1 MFWFFVLIM
10 KRLRFIVVMLCLLL
24 AGGMSAQVQRPA
36 ALGGA
41 PEYVGYTQVYDFVEE
56 LAEMKIISVNSV
68 VKPYDRNQIAA
79 WLREAAEADSM
90 LSVRQ
95 RKELW
100 FYLNDFALECEGMY
114 DGLVQWS
121 NAGAVV
127 NKELWGDFY
136 QITHFARDFYSARHN
151 EQALSALANRKN
163 IQITDSKLDSAL
175 AYRKNSTDNGARIY
189 SPPVLGGVPK
199 GGGGNNFQLSTFNFQ
214 LYSLSLLQ
222 PAFHYADEN
231 FECKFNPIIGM
242 DLTMNGHGMAMHRW
256 WGAEIRMDVM
266 DHVAV
271 WGSIRDHSYSGEHL
285 NEEYYASVGQGTGY
299 GARLSEPRYLN
310 NLPGAYYHYMRYG
323 GDYAEVRGGIK
334 AYAWWGSI
342 GLVKDNVQWGDS
354 YHSANILSGRAPS
367 FPMIELK
374 LKPANWFR
382 LDYIHGFLA
391 SGVVDSTY
399 YRVEENPIDG
409 SSHRMYRT
417 AGKYLAANM
426 LTFTPVKRLD
436 LSIGSA
442 VVYGARNMAAAFS
455 IPITFFNS
463 MDYQMN
469 SGAMLDNENSQI
481 FFNLSSRN
489 LKYTH
494 LYASIYIDEIN
505 WARLKP
511 SNPEHNFFSWKVGAR
526 VSNWPVKDLS
536 LTAEITRTNSG
547 TYQHPYQV
555 LTWASNGYNLG
566 HYLGDNA
573 GEVYV
578 ALAYKPI
585 RGLSMTLSYVN
596 ATKYNEYLYTRHKE
610 SVFIRQK
617 QFAERVWRNDEVK
630 LHAVYEVVNNA
641 YAFVDLGWNNARGF
655 NLTSEP
661 TIDEVRL
668 TAEGYLKR
676 YTPAF
681 YWGQNVTVKMGFSF
695 YY

>member
-1 MFWFFVLIM
+1 MN
-10 KRLRFIVVMLCLLL
+10 RFRYIVVFVCLLVV
-24 AGGMSAQVQRPA
+24 GSAWAEGTRPA

-41 PEYVGYTQVYDFVEE
+41 PEHLGYTQVYDFIEE
-56 LAEMKIISVNSV
+56 LADMKIISVNSV

-79 WLREAAEADSM
+79 WLMEASKVDTL

-95 RKELW
+95 RKELM
-100 FYLNDFALECEGMY
+100 FYLNDFALECDGMY
-114 DGLVQWS
+114 DGAVQWT

-136 QITHFARDFYSARHN
+136 QITDNRLQITHFARDFYSARHN

-163 IQITDSKLDSAL
+163 SSFLIPHSSL
-175 AYRKNSTDNGARIY
+175 
-189 SPPVLGGVPK
+189 
-199 GGGGNNFQLSTFNFQ
+199 F
-214 LYSLSLLQ
+214 SLSLLQ
-222 PAFHYADEN
+222 PAFHYADEW

-256 WGAEIRMDVM
+256 WGAEIRADIV

-271 WGSIRDHSYSGEHL
+271 WGSIRDHSFSGEYL
-285 NEEYYASVGQGTGY
+285 NEEYYASVGQGIGN
-299 GARLSEPRYLN
+299 GARLSQPGFLN

-342 GLVKDNVQWGDS
+342 GLVKDNIQWGDA
-354 YHSANILSGRAPS
+354 YHSSNIIANRAPS

-426 LTFTPVKRLD
+426 LTFTPVRGLD
-436 LSIGSA
+436 MSIGSA

-463 MDYQMN
+463 MDFQMN

-481 FFNLSSRN
+481 FFNVSSRN

-494 LYASIYIDEIN
+494 FYGSVYIDEIN
-505 WARLKP
+505 WSRLKP

-526 VSNWPVKDLS
+526 VSNWPVRDLS
-536 LTAEITRTNSG
+536 LTAEFTRTNSG
-547 TYQHPYQV
+547 CYQHPYQV
-555 LTWASNGYNLG
+555 LTWASNGYSLG

-573 GEVYV
+573 QEVYL
-578 ALAYKPI
+578 ALAYKPV
-585 RGLSMTLSYVN
+585 RGLSLTLSYVN
-596 ATKYNEYLYTRHKE
+596 ATKYNEYLYTRYKE
-610 SVFIRQK
+610 AEFIRQK
-617 QFAERVWRNDEVK
+617 QFDEKVWRNDEVK

-655 NLTSEP
+655 TPSSKAVV
-661 TIDEVRL
+661 DEVRL
-668 TAEGYLKR
+668 DAEGYLRR

>member
-1 MFWFFVLIM
+1 MNKFRYIVAFV
-10 KRLRFIVVMLCLLL
+10 CLLVV
-24 AGGMSAQVQRPA
+24 GGAWAEEKRPA

-41 PEYVGYTQVYDFVEE
+41 PEYLGYTQVYDFIEE
-56 LAEMKIISVNSV
+56 LADMKIISVNSV

-79 WLREAAEADSM
+79 WLMEASKVDTL

-95 RKELW
+95 RKELI

-114 DGLVQWS
+114 DGLVQWTNS
-121 NAGAVV
+121 GSWLNR
-127 NKELWGDFY
+127 ELWKEFY
-136 QITHFARDFYSARHN
+136 TIHN
-151 EQALSALANRKN
+151 SQFTIHNLIDTQQSMDESRFSLSAF
-163 IQITDSKLDSAL
+163 S
-175 AYRKNSTDNGARIY
+175 
-189 SPPVLGGVPK
+189 
-199 GGGGNNFQLSTFNFQ
+199 
-214 LYSLSLLQ
+214 
-222 PAFHYADEN
+222 PAFHYADRW
-231 FECKFNPIIGM
+231 FECKFNPILGM
-242 DLTMNGHGMAMHRW
+242 DLTMNGHGMEMHRW
-256 WGAEIRMDVM
+256 WGAEIRADIV

-285 NEEYYASVGQGTGY
+285 NDEYFASVGQGISN
-299 GARLSEPRYLN
+299 GARLSQPGYLN

-342 GLVKDNVQWGDS
+342 GLVKDNIQWGDS
-354 YHSANILSGRAPS
+354 YHSSNIISNRAPS

-417 AGKYLAANM
+417 AAKYLAANM
-426 LTFTPVKRLD
+426 LTFVPVKGLD

-442 VVYGARNMAAAFS
+442 VVYGARNMSAAFS

-463 MDYQMN
+463 MDFQMN

-481 FFNLSSRN
+481 FFNISSRN

-494 LYASIYIDEIN
+494 FYGSVYIDEIN
-505 WARLKP
+505 WSRLKP

-526 VSNWPVKDLS
+526 VSNWPLRDLS
-536 LTAEITRTNSG
+536 LTAEFTRTNCG
-547 TYQHPYQV
+547 NYQHPYQV

-573 GEVYV
+573 QEVYV

-585 RGLSMTLSYVN
+585 RSLSFTLSYVN
-596 ATKYNEYLYTRHKE
+596 ATKYNEYLYTRTPG
-610 SVFIRQK
+610 STFIKQK
-617 QFAERVWRNDEVK
+617 QFAEKVWRNDEVK

-641 YAFVDLGWNNARGF
+641 YAFLDFGWNNSRGF
-655 NLTSEP
+655 EVASEP
-661 TIDEVRL
+661 TMDEVRL

-681 YWGQNVTVKMGFSF
+681 YWGENVTVKMGFSF

>member
-1 MFWFFVLIM
+1 MRLKILFLEVGFCHIRNCIFCMNKFRYIVAFVCLFVL
-10 KRLRFIVVMLCLLL
+10 
-24 AGGMSAQVQRPA
+24 GGVWAEEKRPA
-36 ALGGA
+36 ALGGV
-41 PEYVGYTQVYDFVEE
+41 PEYLGYTQVYDFIEE
-56 LAEMKIISVNSV
+56 LADMKIISVNSV

-79 WLREAAEADSM
+79 WLMEASKVDTL

-95 RKELW
+95 RKELI

-114 DGLVQWS
+114 DGAVQWTNS
-121 NAGAVV
+121 GSWLNR
-127 NKELWGDFY
+127 ELWKEFY
-136 QITHFARDFYSARHN
+136 TIHN
-151 EQALSALANRKN
+151 SQFTIHNLIDTQQSMDESRFSLSAF
-163 IQITDSKLDSAL
+163 S
-175 AYRKNSTDNGARIY
+175 
-189 SPPVLGGVPK
+189 
-199 GGGGNNFQLSTFNFQ
+199 
-214 LYSLSLLQ
+214 
-222 PAFHYADEN
+222 PAFHYADEW

-256 WGAEIRMDVM
+256 WGAEIRADIV

-271 WGSIRDHSYSGEHL
+271 WGSIRDHSYSGDHL
-285 NEEYYASVGQGTGY
+285 NDEYYASVGQGISN
-299 GARLSEPRYLN
+299 GARLSQPGYLN

-342 GLVKDNVQWGDS
+342 GLVKDNIQWGDS
-354 YHSANILSGRAPS
+354 YHSSNIISNRAPS

-374 LKPANWFR
+374 LKPAKWFR

-417 AGKYLAANM
+417 AAKYLAANM
-426 LTFTPVKRLD
+426 LTFVPVKGLD

-442 VVYGARNMAAAFS
+442 VVYGARNMSAAFS

-463 MDYQMN
+463 MDFQMN

-481 FFNLSSRN
+481 FFNISSRN

-494 LYASIYIDEIN
+494 FYGSVYIDEIN
-505 WARLKP
+505 WSRLKP

-526 VSNWPVKDLS
+526 VSNWPLRDLS
-536 LTAEITRTNSG
+536 LTAEFTRTNCG
-547 TYQHPYQV
+547 NYQHPYQV

-573 GEVYV
+573 QEVYV

-585 RGLSMTLSYVN
+585 RSLSFTLSYVN
-596 ATKYNEYLYTRHKE
+596 ATKYNEYLYTRTQG
-610 SVFIRQK
+610 STFIKQK
-617 QFAERVWRNDEVK
+617 QFAEKVWRNDEVK

-655 NLTSEP
+655 DVASEP
-661 TIDEVRL
+661 TMDEVRL
-668 TAEGYLKR
+668 TAEGYLRR

-681 YWGQNVTVKMGFSF
+681 YWGENVTVKMGFSF

>member
-1 MFWFFVLIM
+1 M
-10 KRLRFIVVMLCLLL
+10 RLKILFLEIGFCHIRNCIFCMNKFRYIFLVVCLLVV
-24 AGGMSAQVQRPA
+24 GGAWAEEKRPA
-36 ALGGA
+36 ALGGV
-41 PEYVGYTQVYDFVEE
+41 PEYLGYTQVYDFIEE
-56 LAEMKIISVNSV
+56 LADMKIISVNSV

-79 WLREAAEADSM
+79 WLMEASKVDTL

-95 RKELW
+95 RKELI
-100 FYLNDFALECEGMY
+100 FYLNDFALECEGVY
-114 DGLVQWS
+114 DGAVQWTNS
-121 NAGAVV
+121 GSWLNR
-127 NKELWGDFY
+127 ELWKEFY
-136 QITHFARDFYSARHN
+136 TIHN
-151 EQALSALANRKN
+151 SQFTIHNLIDTQQSMEESRFSLSAF
-163 IQITDSKLDSAL
+163 S
-175 AYRKNSTDNGARIY
+175 
-189 SPPVLGGVPK
+189 
-199 GGGGNNFQLSTFNFQ
+199 
-214 LYSLSLLQ
+214 
-222 PAFHYADEN
+222 PAFHYADEW

-256 WGAEIRMDVM
+256 WGAEIRADIV

-271 WGSIRDHSYSGEHL
+271 WGSIRDHSYSGDHL
-285 NEEYYASVGQGTGY
+285 NEEYFASVGQGIGN
-299 GARLSEPRYLN
+299 GARLSQPGYLN

-342 GLVKDNVQWGDS
+342 GLVKDNIQWGDS
-354 YHSANILSGRAPS
+354 YHSSNIISNRAPS

-374 LKPANWFR
+374 LNPAKWFR

-417 AGKYLAANM
+417 AAKYLAANM
-426 LTFTPVKRLD
+426 LTFVPVKGLD

-442 VVYGARNMAAAFS
+442 VVYGARNMSAAFS

-463 MDYQMN
+463 MDFQMN

-481 FFNLSSRN
+481 FFNISSRN

-494 LYASIYIDEIN
+494 FYGSVYIDEIN
-505 WARLKP
+505 WSRLKP

-526 VSNWPVKDLS
+526 VSNWPLRDLS
-536 LTAEITRTNSG
+536 LTAEFTRTNCG
-547 TYQHPYQV
+547 NYQHPYQV

-573 GEVYV
+573 QEVYV

-585 RGLSMTLSYVN
+585 RSLSFTLSYVN
-596 ATKYNEYLYTRHKE
+596 ATKYNEYLYTRTPG
-610 SVFIRQK
+610 STFIKQK
-617 QFAERVWRNDEVK
+617 QFAEKVWRNDEVK

-641 YAFVDLGWNNARGF
+641 YAFLDFGWNNARGF
-655 NLTSEP
+655 EVASEP
-661 TIDEVRL
+661 TMDEVRL

-681 YWGQNVTVKMGFSF
+681 YWGENVTVKMGFSF

>member
-1 MFWFFVLIM
+1 MNKV
-10 KRLRFIVVMLCLLL
+10 KYIVVMLCLLL

-41 PEYVGYTQVYDFVEE
+41 PEYVGYTQVYDFIDE
-56 LAEMKIISVNSV
+56 LADMGIISVNSV

-79 WLREAAEADSM
+79 WLVEAAEADSL

-136 QITHFARDFYSARHN
+136 QITDNGLQITHFARDFYSARHN

-175 AYRKNSTDNGARIY
+175 ANRKNSSFLIPH
-189 SPPVLGGVPK
+189 SSL
-199 GGGGNNFQLSTFNFQ
+199 F
-214 LYSLSLLQ
+214 SLSLFQ

-285 NEEYYASVGQGTGY
+285 DEEYYASVGQGTGY
-299 GARLSEPRYLN
+299 GARLSEPGYLN

-342 GLVKDNVQWGDS
+342 GLVKDNLQWGDS

-417 AGKYLAANM
+417 AAKYLAANM
-426 LTFTPVKRLD
+426 LTFTPTKGLD

-578 ALAYKPI
+578 ALAYKPVS
-585 RGLSMTLSYVN
+585 GLSLTLSYVN

-617 QFAERVWRNDEVK
+617 QFAEKVWRNDEVK

-655 NLTSEP
+655 NPTSEP
-661 TIDEVRL
+661 TVDEVRL

-681 YWGQNVTVKMGFSF
+681 YWGQNVTLKMGFSF

>member
-1 MFWFFVLIM
+1 MN
-10 KRLRFIVVMLCLLL
+10 KLRYIVVMLCLLVV
-24 AGGMSAQVQRPA
+24 GGMSAQEQRPA

-41 PEYVGYTQVYDFVEE
+41 PEYLGYTQVYDFIDE
-56 LAEMKIISVNSV
+56 LADMGIISVNSV

-79 WLREAAEADSM
+79 WLMEAVEVDSM

-136 QITHFARDFYSARHN
+136 QITD
-151 EQALSALANRKN
+151 NRL
-163 IQITDSKLDSAL
+163 QITDNRLQASSTQNCSPELGELSL
-175 AYRKNSTDNGARIY
+175 ATEGSVN
-189 SPPVLGGVPK
+189 
-199 GGGGNNFQLSTFNFQ
+199 
-214 LYSLSLLQ
+214 YSLSVFS

-285 NEEYYASVGQGTGY
+285 NKEYYASVGQGTGY

-342 GLVKDNVQWGDS
+342 GLVKDNLQWGDS

-426 LTFTPVKRLD
+426 LTFTPTKGLD

-442 VVYGARNMAAAFS
+442 VVYCARNRAAAFS

-481 FFNLSSRN
+481 FFNISSRN

-578 ALAYKPI
+578 ALAYKPV
-585 RGLSMTLSYVN
+585 RGLSLTVSYVN
-596 ATKYNEYLYTRHKE
+596 AAKYNEYLYTRHKE

-655 NLTSEP
+655 NPTSEP

-668 TAEGYLKR
+668 DAQGYLKR

-681 YWGQNVTVKMGFSF
+681 YWGQNVTLKMGFSF

>member
-1 MFWFFVLIM
+1 MNKF
-10 KRLRFIVVMLCLLL
+10 RYIVVMLCLFVV
-24 AGGMSAQVQRPA
+24 GGVCAQEQRPA
-36 ALGGA
+36 SLGGV

-56 LAEMKIISVNSV
+56 LADMGIISVNSV
-68 VKPYDRNQIAA
+68 VKPYDRNQIAT
-79 WLREAAEADSM
+79 WLMEAAEVDSL

-95 RKELW
+95 RKELR

-114 DGLVQWS
+114 DGVVQWS
-121 NAGAVV
+121 NVGAVV
-127 NKELWGDFY
+127 NKELWGDAF
-136 QITHFARDFYSARHN
+136 
-151 EQALSALANRKN
+151 
-163 IQITDSKLDSAL
+163 QITDNRLQI
-175 AYRKNSTDNGARIY
+175 TDNRLQSASDGQQSTVNGQQIDPSVLWTAPLIQGSNSERTY

-199 GGGGNNFQLSTFNFQ
+199 GGGGNNSQLSTLNSQ

-222 PAFHYADEN
+222 PAFHYADKW
-231 FECKFNPIIGM
+231 FECKLNPILGM
-242 DLTMNGHGMAMHRW
+242 DLTINEHGMVMHRW
-256 WGAEIRMDVM
+256 YGAEMRADIV

-271 WGSIRDHSYSGEHL
+271 WGSVRDHSFSNQFMDKGYSAL
-285 NEEYYASVGQGTGY
+285 LAQ
-299 GARLSEPRYLN
+299 PKYLN
-310 NLPGAYYHYMRYG
+310 NLPGAYYHPSSYG
-323 GDYAEVRGGIK
+323 GDYAEVRAGIK
-334 AYAWWGSI
+334 AYTWWGSI
-342 GLVKDNVQWGDS
+342 GLVKDNIQWGDS

-374 LKPANWFR
+374 LKPCSWFR

-399 YRVEENPIDG
+399 YRVENNPIDG

-417 AGKYLAANM
+417 ASKYLAANM

-442 VVYGARNMAAAFS
+442 VVYGARNIAAAFS
-455 IPITFFNS
+455 LPISFFNS
-463 MDYQMN
+463 LDYQMN

-481 FFNLSSRN
+481 FFNISSRN

-494 LYASIYIDEIN
+494 FYASIYIDEIN
-505 WARLKP
+505 FKRLKP
-511 SNPEHNFFSWKVGAR
+511 SNPEHNFYSWKVGGR
-526 VSNWPVKDLS
+526 VSNWPLRDLS
-536 LTAEITRTNSG
+536 LTAEFTRTNCG
-547 TYQHPYQV
+547 NYQHPYQV

-573 GEVYV
+573 QEIYV

-585 RGLSMTLSYVN
+585 RSLSFTLTYVN
-596 ATKYNEYLYTRHKE
+596 ATKYNEYLYTRYPN
-610 SVFIRQK
+610 SPFIRQK
-617 QFAERVWRNDEVK
+617 QFAEKVWRNDEVK

-641 YAFVDLGWNNARGF
+641 YAFLDFGWNNARGF
-655 NLTSEP
+655 NLTSEA

-668 TAEGYLKR
+668 DAHGYLKR

-681 YWGQNVTVKMGFSF
+681 YWGENFTVKMGFSF

>member
-1 MFWFFVLIM
+1 MNKFRYIFL
-10 KRLRFIVVMLCLLL
+10 VVCLLVV
-24 AGGMSAQVQRPA
+24 GGAWAEEKRPA
-36 ALGGA
+36 ALGGV
-41 PEYVGYTQVYDFVEE
+41 PEYLGYTQVYDFIEE
-56 LAEMKIISVNSV
+56 LADMKIISVNSV

-79 WLREAAEADSM
+79 WLMEASKVDTL

-95 RKELW
+95 RKELI
-100 FYLNDFALECEGMY
+100 FYLNDFALECEGIY
-114 DGLVQWS
+114 DGAVQWTNS
-121 NAGAVV
+121 GSWLNR
-127 NKELWGDFY
+127 ELWKEFY
-136 QITHFARDFYSARHN
+136 TIHN
-151 EQALSALANRKN
+151 SQFTIHNLIDTQQSMDESRFSLSAF
-163 IQITDSKLDSAL
+163 S
-175 AYRKNSTDNGARIY
+175 
-189 SPPVLGGVPK
+189 
-199 GGGGNNFQLSTFNFQ
+199 
-214 LYSLSLLQ
+214 
-222 PAFHYADEN
+222 PAFHYADEW

-242 DLTMNGHGMAMHRW
+242 DLTMNGHGMVMHRW
-256 WGAEIRMDVM
+256 WGAEIRADIV

-271 WGSIRDHSYSGEHL
+271 WGSIRDHSYSGDHL
-285 NEEYYASVGQGTGY
+285 NDEYYASVGQGIGN
-299 GARLSEPRYLN
+299 GARLSQPGYLN

-342 GLVKDNVQWGDS
+342 GLVKDNIQWGDS
-354 YHSANILSGRAPS
+354 YHSSNIISNRAPS

-374 LKPANWFR
+374 LKPAKWFR

-417 AGKYLAANM
+417 AAKYLAANM
-426 LTFTPVKRLD
+426 LTFVPVKGLD

-442 VVYGARNMAAAFS
+442 VVYGARNMSAAFS

-463 MDYQMN
+463 MDFQMN

-481 FFNLSSRN
+481 FFNISSRN

-494 LYASIYIDEIN
+494 FYGSVYIDEIN
-505 WARLKP
+505 WSRLKP

-526 VSNWPVKDLS
+526 VSTWPLRDLS
-536 LTAEITRTNSG
+536 LTAEFTRTNCG
-547 TYQHPYQV
+547 NYQHPYQV

-573 GEVYV
+573 QEVYV

-585 RGLSMTLSYVN
+585 RSLSFTLSYVN
-596 ATKYNEYLYTRHKE
+596 ATKYNEYLYTRTPG
-610 SVFIRQK
+610 STFIKQK
-617 QFAERVWRNDEVK
+617 QFAEKVWRNDEVK

-655 NLTSEP
+655 DVASEP
-661 TIDEVRL
+661 TMDEVRL
-668 TAEGYLKR
+668 TAEGYLRR

-681 YWGQNVTVKMGFSF
+681 YWGENVTVKIGFSF

>member
-1 MFWFFVLIM
+1 MNKFRYIFL
-10 KRLRFIVVMLCLLL
+10 VVCLLVV
-24 AGGMSAQVQRPA
+24 GGAWAEEKRPA
-36 ALGGA
+36 ALGGV
-41 PEYVGYTQVYDFVEE
+41 PEYLGYTQVYDFIEE
-56 LAEMKIISVNSV
+56 LADMKIISVNSV

-79 WLREAAEADSM
+79 WLMEASKVDTL

-95 RKELW
+95 RKELI

-114 DGLVQWS
+114 DGAVQWTNS
-121 NAGAVV
+121 GSWLNR
-127 NKELWGDFY
+127 ELWKEFY
-136 QITHFARDFYSARHN
+136 TIHN
-151 EQALSALANRKN
+151 SQFTIHNMIDTQQSMDESRFSLSAF
-163 IQITDSKLDSAL
+163 S
-175 AYRKNSTDNGARIY
+175 
-189 SPPVLGGVPK
+189 
-199 GGGGNNFQLSTFNFQ
+199 
-214 LYSLSLLQ
+214 
-222 PAFHYADEN
+222 PAFHYADRR
-231 FECKFNPIIGM
+231 FECKFNPILGM
-242 DLTMNGHGMAMHRW
+242 DLTMNGHGMVMHRW
-256 WGAEIRMDVM
+256 WGAEIRADIV

-271 WGSIRDHSYSGEHL
+271 WGSIRDHSYSGDHL
-285 NEEYYASVGQGTGY
+285 NDEYYASVGQGISN
-299 GARLSEPRYLN
+299 GARLSQPGYLN

-342 GLVKDNVQWGDS
+342 GLVKDNIQWGDS
-354 YHSANILSGRAPS
+354 YHSSNIISNRAPS

-374 LKPANWFR
+374 LNPAKWFR

-417 AGKYLAANM
+417 AAKYLAANM
-426 LTFTPVKRLD
+426 LTFVPVKGLD

-442 VVYGARNMAAAFS
+442 VVYGARNMSAAFS

-463 MDYQMN
+463 MDFQMN

-481 FFNLSSRN
+481 FFNISSRN

-494 LYASIYIDEIN
+494 FYGSVYIDEIN
-505 WARLKP
+505 WSRLKP

-526 VSNWPVKDLS
+526 VSNWPLRDLS
-536 LTAEITRTNSG
+536 LTAEFTRTNCG
-547 TYQHPYQV
+547 NYQHPYQV

-573 GEVYV
+573 QEVYV

-585 RGLSMTLSYVN
+585 RSLSFTLSYVN
-596 ATKYNEYLYTRHKE
+596 ATKYNEYLYTRTPG
-610 SVFIRQK
+610 STFIKQK
-617 QFAERVWRNDEVK
+617 QFAEKVWRNDEVK

-655 NLTSEP
+655 EVASEP
-661 TIDEVRL
+661 TMDEVRL
-668 TAEGYLKR
+668 TAEGYLRR

-681 YWGQNVTVKMGFSF
+681 YWGENVTVKMGFSF

>member
-1 MFWFFVLIM
+1 MN
-10 KRLRFIVVMLCLLL
+10 KLRYIVVMLCLLVV
-24 AGGMSAQVQRPA
+24 GGMSAQEQRPA

-41 PEYVGYTQVYDFVEE
+41 PEYLGYTQVYDFIDE
-56 LAEMKIISVNSV
+56 LADMGIISVNSV

-79 WLREAAEADSM
+79 WLMEAVEVDSM

-136 QITHFARDFYSARHN
+136 QITD
-151 EQALSALANRKN
+151 NRL
-163 IQITDSKLDSAL
+163 QITDNRLQASSTQNCSPELGELSL
-175 AYRKNSTDNGARIY
+175 ATEGSVN
-189 SPPVLGGVPK
+189 
-199 GGGGNNFQLSTFNFQ
+199 
-214 LYSLSLLQ
+214 YSLSVFS

-285 NEEYYASVGQGTGY
+285 NKEYYASVGQGTGY

-342 GLVKDNVQWGDS
+342 GLVKDNLQWGDS

-426 LTFTPVKRLD
+426 LTFTPTKGLD

-481 FFNLSSRN
+481 FFNISSRN

-578 ALAYKPI
+578 ALAYKPV
-585 RGLSMTLSYVN
+585 RGLSLTVSYVN

-655 NLTSEP
+655 NPTSEP

-668 TAEGYLKR
+668 DAQGYLKR

-681 YWGQNVTVKMGFSF
+681 YWGQNVTLKMGFSF

>member
-1 MFWFFVLIM
+1 MSTVYITPFGRDF
-10 KRLRFIVVMLCLLL
+10 C
-24 AGGMSAQVQRPA
+24 SAQHS
-36 ALGGA
+36 
-41 PEYVGYTQVYDFVEE
+41 T
-56 LAEMKIISVNSV
+56 
-68 VKPYDRNQIAA
+68 
-79 WLREAAEADSM
+79 
-90 LSVRQ
+90 
-95 RKELW
+95 
-100 FYLNDFALECEGMY
+100 
-114 DGLVQWS
+114 
-121 NAGAVV
+121 
-127 NKELWGDFY
+127 
-136 QITHFARDFYSARHN
+136 
-151 EQALSALANRKN
+151 
-163 IQITDSKLDSAL
+163 SKLDSAF
-175 AYRKNSTDNGARIY
+175 AYRKKSTVNG
-189 SPPVLGGVPK
+189 
-199 GGGGNNFQLSTFNFQ
+199 Q

-222 PAFHYADEN
+222 PAFHYADKN

-256 WGAEIRMDVM
+256 WGAEIRMDIV

-271 WGSIRDHSYSGEHL
+271 WGSIRDHSYSGDHL
-285 NEEYYASVGQGTGY
+285 NKEYYASVGQGIGY
-299 GARLSEPRYLN
+299 GARLSEPGYLN

-354 YHSANILSGRAPS
+354 YYSANILSGRAPS

-374 LKPANWFR
+374 LKPCSWFR
-382 LDYIHGFLA
+382 LDYIHGWLA

-494 LYASIYIDEIN
+494 LYASVYIDEIN

-511 SNPEHNFFSWKVGAR
+511 SNPEHNFYSWKVGAR
-526 VSNWPVKDLS
+526 VANWPVKDLS
-536 LTAEITRTNSG
+536 LTAEFTRTNSG
-547 TYQHPYQV
+547 TYQHPYRV

-573 GEVYV
+573 QEVYV
-578 ALAYKPI
+578 ALAYKPV
-585 RGLSMTLSYVN
+585 RGLSLTLSYVN

-610 SVFIRQK
+610 SEFIRQK
-617 QFAERVWRNDEVK
+617 QFAEKVWRNDEVK

-641 YAFVDLGWNNARGF
+641 YAFVDVGWNSARGF
-655 NLTSEP
+655 DVTSEP

-668 TAEGYLKR
+668 DAQGYLKR

-681 YWGQNVTVKMGFSF
+681 YWGENVTVKMGFSF